1 MNREGLADD
10 EVREIIEDDNNGT
23 RILYGT
29 TNFPKPLL
37 PRSITL
43 REVVLELDLS
53 EGRKGCLIVATQTTH
68 DSRPEEPKKD
78 IRLKQYMFATFI
90 EEIETGENPIARS
103 TTLGCSTPQLPF
115 FVGPI
120 ARMES
125 EKFCTY
131 MIEIFAA
138 KFEHDNSEEIALIE
152 IEDENEERLN
162 MGNTLKKVFSGSKFY
177 IFVISIIM
185 MSQVMYGKALS
196 AIDFGFT
203 QHWESSGLCNAT
215 NSTVVVSP

>member
-1 MNREGLADD
+1 MITTEQGYFVRLIISRNLFFLA
-10 EVREIIEDDNNGT
+10 
-23 RILYGT
+23 
-29 TNFPKPLL
+29 
-37 PRSITL
+37 
-43 REVVLELDLS
+43 
-53 EGRKGCLIVATQTTH
+53 H

-138 KFEHDNSEEIALIE
+138 KFEHDNSEEIALVE
-152 IEDENEERLN
+152 VEGENEEKLN

-177 IFVISIIM
+177 IFMIYCCYV
-185 MSQVMYGKALS
+185 
-196 AIDFGFT
+196 
-203 QHWESSGLCNAT
+203 SGN
-215 NSTVVVSP
+215 VY